1 MSATITMAQSIVCIS
16 DWMERALRPGEY
28 YEDEEFVSIEDAAEH
43 MFDIK
48 VNHEFTYYEA
58 GTLAGTGYNDHMY
71 AGKLTIKVNGEDVGD
86 EWMHDVDDS
95 VDTNTDYYY
104 NDVTQEYGYTIN
116 TEYDDLVEVR
126 MDCTNDCVCTF
137 EKTD

>member
-1 MSATITMAQSIVCIS
+1 MAQSIVCIA

-28 YEDEEFVSIEDAAEH
+28 YEDEEFISSIEDAAGH

-48 VNHEFTYYEA
+48 VNHEFTYYEVD
-58 GTLAGTGYNDHMY
+58 TYYDHMY
-71 AGKLTIKVNGEDVGD
+71 AGNLTIKVNGEDVGE

-95 VDTNTDYYY
+95 VDTHNDDYYY
-104 NDVTQEYGYTIN
+104 NDVTKEYVYGYTIN
-116 TEYDDLVEVR
+116 TEYDDLLVVR